1 MGIINEIKKAKK
13 NNNAI
18 DEIIDD
24 KHGLNNI
31 KSKFLLGN
39 IISYIKDENYKL
51 KLFVHSKKYQEA
63 LNISLNNYKKKYFEK
78 IGINILNVNEFFSLY
93 SDYSFIFLDNGGYP
107 GYYNKNYFQK
117 NFEIFKKKYNN
128 NIIQNY
134 LIYYLEKNPELKN
147 IYLDIYSPFFDILMK
162 TNIFSDKFIIVIIM
176 NFIKQNKLENDYINA
191 FNKLNKLKNN
201 YSLLFRFNESND
213 IDYFKTFKINLSSI
227 NKLVIFEDSYKDKN
241 YDYFFGKFFS
251 IKEIP
256 KNILNL
262 RISLKSNNIEAKL
275 FQKLNSF
282 NNLEHLELI
291 GIKLNSLFVL
301 NLTKLKTLEISGCN
315 NISFSNNVTLNL
327 TKLFFK
333 DFMPIQQTILKFPK
347 LEQCEFC
354 QFFSNENHFNYNS
367 IFDMSTMNNLK
378 ILKAEACDF
387 LSLDNNALIQ
397 KLYAFSN
404 DNNNIETE
412 KKVIEKIISMKSL
425 KEVNLILQKLDY
437 NDISDI
443 EGTNNSVTMIK
454 IESKNQPK
462 YNLFNLQKKFPNLSD
477 IKLEVS
483 YNENNMND
491 IEIIENEDC
500 KINKIEINC
509 SNANIKL
516 FCQPF
521 QNLEAINII
530 IYGEMNNIA
539 ERFPFFNDNCNIS
552 FDSLISFHFTYNKYI
567 NLDIL
572 YNLCNNLD
580 HMKNLTILILDLKC
594 KEVDK
599 KYYDLLNKKL
609 SILNLNFINCRIDNG
624 LLYQEEAINL
634 GEYKEEENI
643 NKFTET
649 GIHIKI

>member
-18 DEIIDD
+18 DEKIDD

-93 SDYSFIFLDNGGYP
+93 SDYTFIFLDNGGYP

-162 TNIFSDKFIIVIIM
+162 TNFFSDKFIIVISM
-176 NFIKQNKLENDYINA
+176 NFIKQNKLEKDYINA
-191 FNKLNKLKNN
+191 FHKLNKLKSN
-201 YSLLFRFNESND
+201 YSLQFRFNESND

-227 NKLVIFEDSYKDKN
+227 NKLVIFDDSYKGKN

-251 IKEIP
+251 FKEIP
-256 KNILNL
+256 KNLLNL
-262 RISLKSNNIEAKL
+262 KISIKSNNIEAKL
-275 FQKLNSF
+275 FQELNSF
-282 NNLEHLELI
+282 KNLEHLELD

-327 TKLFFK
+327 TKLFFE
-333 DFMPIQQTILKFPK
+333 DFMPIQQAILKFPK
-347 LEQCEFC
+347 LEQCEFF

-378 ILKAEACDF
+378 LLKAEACDF
-387 LSLDNNALIQ
+387 ICLDNKALIQ
-397 KLYAFSN
+397 KLYVISN

-412 KKVIEKIISMKSL
+412 KKVIEKLPIFLCPPLDNNYFGKILSL
-425 KEVNLILQKLDY
+425 N
-437 NDISDI
+437 
-443 EGTNNSVTMIK
+443 
-454 IESKNQPK
+454 
-462 YNLFNLQKKFPNLSD
+462 
-477 IKLEVS
+477 
-483 YNENNMND
+483 
-491 IEIIENEDC
+491 
-500 KINKIEINC
+500 
-509 SNANIKL
+509 
-516 FCQPF
+516 
-521 QNLEAINII
+521 
-530 IYGEMNNIA
+530 
-539 ERFPFFNDNCNIS
+539 
-552 FDSLISFHFTYNKYI
+552 
-567 NLDIL
+567 
-572 YNLCNNLD
+572 
-580 HMKNLTILILDLKC
+580 
-594 KEVDK
+594 
-599 KYYDLLNKKL
+599 
-609 SILNLNFINCRIDNG
+609 
-624 LLYQEEAINL
+624 
-634 GEYKEEENI
+634 
-643 NKFTET
+643 
-649 GIHIKI
+649 